1 MQTVFEFLDLL
12 SEFFLI
18 SSVKLVAGK
27 QILQAAWEKSYC
39 AFN

>member
-18 SSVKLVAGK
+18 SSVTLVAGK
-27 QILQAAWEKSYC
+27 PILQAAWEKSYY